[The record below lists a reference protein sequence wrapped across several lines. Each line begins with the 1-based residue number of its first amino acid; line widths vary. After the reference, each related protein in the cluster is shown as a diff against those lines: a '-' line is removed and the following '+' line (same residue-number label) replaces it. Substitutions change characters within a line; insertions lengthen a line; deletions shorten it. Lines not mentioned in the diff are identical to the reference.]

1 MGIRRADS
9 ICRTGLCEADA
20 LLIQTAPPTLPLQLG
35 GLKRGGAAGGG
46 GGRGALRTCSVLHG
60 IRSSGSMW
68 TAASDSKST
77 KKRAMSGAPCIACN
91 SRGGGGFWPLSLGFL
106 LLVRHCLFPD
116 ANRVVCLRCVGSC
129 QHLHYCAAACGQVV
143 LLVWPGELKG
153 ACCLGRLTLA

>member
-1 MGIRRADS
+1 
-9 ICRTGLCEADA
+9 
-20 LLIQTAPPTLPLQLG
+20 
-35 GLKRGGAAGGG
+35 
-46 GGRGALRTCSVLHG
+46 
-60 IRSSGSMW
+60 
-68 TAASDSKST
+68 
-77 KKRAMSGAPCIACN
+77 MSGAPCIACN

>member
-35 GLKRGGAAGGG
+35 GLKRGRAQGGG
-46 GGRGALRTCSVLHG
+46 GGGGALRTCSVLHG
-60 IRSSGSMW
+60 IRASGSMW

>member
-35 GLKRGGAAGGG
+35 GLKRGRAQGGG
-46 GGRGALRTCSVLHG
+46 GGGGALRTCSVLHG

-91 SRGGGGFWPLSLGFL
+91 SRGGGGFWPLGFL
-106 LLVRHCLFPD
+106 LPVRHCLFPD
-116 ANRVVCLRCVGSC
+116 ANRVVCLR
-129 QHLHYCAAACGQVV
+129 LA
-143 LLVWPGELKG
+143 LVPVNTCIIALVHVDKW
-153 ACCLGRLTLA
+153 CCLFGLES